1 VIVEPFKSI
10 QFTQD
15 VITMPIVE
23 LVAQKTLERHPDIGM
38 SVIDL
43 IVLLWLYSNPYES
56 KRRQISSIRNVL
68 KMSETLQTPGLGLE
82 LSNEEVTQIVLK
94 SLNILKEKGFVYLQS
109 AGVHYI
115 KGTLTNTG
123 FEMIERSVAT
133 PSLRRV
139 TAEFGNNP

>member
-1 VIVEPFKSI
+1 MIVEPFNSI

-43 IVLLWLYSNPYES
+43 IVLLWLFSNPYES

-68 KMSETLQTPGLGLE
+68 KMTETLQTPGLGLE

-94 SLNILKEKGFVYLQS
+94 SLNILKEKGLVYLQS

-123 FEMIERSVAT
+123 LEMIERSVAT